1 MSNRRWTDYG
11 RRTTRDHNRLLEPS
25 PPVPPQKKSQ
35 IICSI
40 KHSVLWLLAN
50 YAWMG
55 PTEAGGKI
63 TSHLGR
69 TKSVNLGVITLSTQ
83 NLNLYI

>member
-1 MSNRRWTDYG
+1 MDRLRNNG
-11 RRTTRDHNRLLEPS
+11 CRTTGDHNRLLESS
-25 PPVPPQKKSQ
+25 PPVPEKKSQ
-35 IICSI
+35 IICII

-55 PTEAGGKI
+55 PTVVGGKI
-63 TSHLGR
+63 TLHLGR
-69 TKSVNLGVITLSTQ
+69 TASVNLGVITLSTQ